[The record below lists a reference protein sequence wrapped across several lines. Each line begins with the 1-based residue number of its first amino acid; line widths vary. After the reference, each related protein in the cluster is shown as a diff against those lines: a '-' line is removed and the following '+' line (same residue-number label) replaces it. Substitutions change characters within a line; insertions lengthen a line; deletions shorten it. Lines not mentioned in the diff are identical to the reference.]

1 MKLIKPTS
9 IILLIILLVT
19 SFCLAKVPPLD
30 LSIKE
35 YDIKNIEHLE
45 NQLSNNVLNKISKY
59 NVSLDDK
66 KILFMLPLIGATD
79 KIMDEISCGDYYE
92 DQ

>member
-1 MKLIKPTS
+1 MKLIKPMS

-19 SFCLAKVPPLD
+19 TFCLARVPPF
-30 LSIKE
+30 SSSMKE

-45 NQLSNNVLNKISKY
+45 NQHSNNALNEVARYNISFK
-59 NVSLDDK
+59 DD
-66 KILFMLPLIGATD
+66 KILFMLPLIGAIA
-79 KIMDEISCGDYYE
+79 KIMNTKSLGDYYE

>member
-45 NQLSNNVLNKISKY
+45 NQLSNNALNKIAKFS
-59 NVSLDDK
+59 VSLYN
-66 KILFMLPLIGATD
+66 IRIFFMLPLIGATYKILD
-79 KIMDEISCGDYYE
+79 KISCGGYYE
-92 DQ
+92 DK